1 MNITKYIISFGIG
14 IFTYILLY
22 INNLHYVNDKTKYK
36 EDISLKIPA
45 ILSLSVFIIINLFCN
60 SFDTIQIDTS
70 INKKNLELFTDNNYS
85 NWL

>member
-22 INNLHYVNDKTKYK
+22 INNLHYINDKTKYK

-45 ILSLSVFIIINLFCN
+45 ILSLTVFIIVNLFCN